1 MTTSTAPWSGAHTR
15 KFTHPAPHSAPMGI
29 WRGAAARAKVAPPI
43 RRRDSSGP
51 GVRARGALVEVSFT
65 AVRIPVQIE
74 YRARRHVI
82 QHPPALGGQRGPF
95 VRELDQP
102 LLFQVK
108 TARAHQPILYGRA
121 AGDCPQAFDVVGG

>member
-15 KFTHPAPHSAPMGI
+15 KFTHPVPHSAPMGI
-29 WRGAAARAKVAPPI
+29 CRGVAARAKVAAPTL
-43 RRRDSSGP
+43 RRDSSGP
-51 GVRARGALVEVSFT
+51 GVRGTLVEASFT

-74 YRARRHVI
+74 NRARRHII

-121 AGDCPQAFDVVGG
+121 ARN